1 MENRSH
7 ALMAGIFTLVLLFAA
22 AAVAFWIGRDR
33 GVVSVYELFAEMS
46 VNGLSTQSQV
56 RFQGVTVGRVQS
68 MRFDPNR
75 PGAVRVRIAITQETP
90 VSTTTWAE
98 LGTRGLTGLVVVEL
112 RDDSRDGT
120 RLTTSAERPA
130 TIPIRTGMMQRL
142 EERGMAILDSVE
154 QAARQMNRLVSNENV
169 QRFEQTMQNLSG
181 LTGSLQ
187 RSAQALQPALD
198 RAAPLMDALTQ
209 ATRRADAA
217 ARDVGQLSQSARE
230 LMDGLQARGGALD
243 MATRSMAELSWVVS
257 RLGNDTVPHL
267 STMAQ
272 DMSAAA
278 RAASRTLQQ
287 LGDRPQSV
295 LFGPAPVRAG
305 PGEQGFQGFGR
316 SQ

>member
-33 GVVSVYELFAEMS
+33 GAVSVYELVSEMS

-68 MRFDPNR
+68 MRFDPDK
-75 PGAVRVRIAITQETP
+75 PGAVRVRIAIGQDTP
-90 VSTTTWAE
+90 VSDTTWAE
-98 LGTRGLTGLVVVEL
+98 LGTRGVTGLAVVEL
-112 RDDSRDGT
+112 RDESRTGT
-120 RLTTSAERPA
+120 RLQTSADKPA
-130 TIPIRTGMMQRL
+130 TIPIRPGMLQRL
-142 EERGMAILDSVE
+142 EERGSAILDSVE
-154 QAARQMNRLVSNENV
+154 QAARQMNRLVSDENV
-169 QRFEQTMQNLSG
+169 KRFEQTMANLSG
-181 LTGSLQ
+181 LTGSLET
-187 RSAQALQPALD
+187 SARALQPALD
-198 RAAPLMDALTQ
+198 RAAPLMDALNQ
-209 ATRRADAA
+209 ATRQANAT
-217 ARDVGQLSQSARE
+217 ARDVSQLTQSARK
-230 LMDGLQARGGALD
+230 LMESLQARGGALD

-278 RAASRTLQQ
+278 RAASRTMQQ

-295 LFGPAPVRAG
+295 LFGPAPVRPG

-316 SQ
+316 TQ